1 MTAPTETD
9 DLTPVIYP
17 FGRRGEKVRI
27 IDMTGRQLEAALKS
41 LPPTLTGPA
50 GRWGAFLRE
59 VLRQFRAAGGQPN
72 QRVASRV
79 ELSSRVVLDWMRGNR
94 SGSE

>member
-1 MTAPTETD
+1 MIAPTETD

-27 IDMTGRQLEAALKS
+27 TDMTGRQLEAALKS
-41 LPPTLTGPA
+41 FPPTLTGPA

-59 VLRQFRAAGGQPN
+59 VLQNFRTAGGRPN
-72 QRVASRV
+72 ERVASRV
-79 ELSSRVVLDWMRGNR
+79 ELSSRVVLEWMRNR
-94 SGSE
+94 RGSE